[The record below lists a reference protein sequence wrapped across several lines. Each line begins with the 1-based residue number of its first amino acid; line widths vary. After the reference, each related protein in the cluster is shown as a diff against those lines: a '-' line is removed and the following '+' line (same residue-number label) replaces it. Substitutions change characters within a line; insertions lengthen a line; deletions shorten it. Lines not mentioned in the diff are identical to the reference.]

1 MECRFGTAST
11 NESASFPG
19 DEWRPASVRYYS
31 LMNLRTYE
39 TDGRALYARL
49 AEVVAGILN
58 TVVGQQAELRL
69 QHIQHRAKEPSSLK
83 NKLER
88 VGALESDDI
97 GAAAKDLAGCRAIF
111 YTNSDVARFQS
122 SGIITDN
129 FVVDWARTKI
139 HHPHP
144 GATDANLFI
153 SNNYMIRLKDERLAL
168 AGYAEFRNI
177 WCELQ
182 VQTTLNHAWSE
193 MEHDSI
199 YKMPTLNGFG
209 GALMQGIEKRMKKIM
224 RDYLL
229 PAGYEFQKV
238 VDDFERLSSGRQLF
252 DAGALRQLD
261 SCEDNNARYKLL
273 HRFKEYVLPS
283 YDDLGKVQA
292 EVREAVVAAVL
303 RAYVTGPRSIETPF
317 ASLPGESVETVLKV
331 ASDIL
336 DYLRYF
342 DVEATFDAICILFAG
357 APNDKA
363 RKRLLSSAETLSKH
377 QLDIWK
383 EAGPVVQLRLVEHV
397 QRMDPQAIVPV
408 RPVVMKVLGEVLNS
422 ELTGSSATYN
432 AVTLH
437 RGAAV
442 PNDALERARKG
453 AINLLKGFYG
463 EADSEGDRISV
474 VQTLA
479 RAMQPPYRGV
489 SDALAK
495 MLIRDTVDIVDF
507 YTEIAPGQS
516 YELLEHLEHSLLWQ
530 YRHKGKSGA
539 KEEDRDLAALRA
551 ALTGRIF
558 AFRDAINADRD
569 FVIFKTLVGFESV
582 FAPEWETDAL
592 DVEAREAYHTARI
605 NDLVAEVTEDSADK
619 WLSILSRCARAD
631 LKDGATFISFNRFL
645 EELGKFKPAM
655 LISYLDRLDNH
666 LAMFL
671 PAMLGGLEVGVG
683 RESLHRKLRQW
694 IADHRYVSQI
704 LWYQRYAAEVDPQLL
719 ESALN
724 AAIEAQVDAAV
735 LKAIAVSVA
744 RHRDVDGGLIS
755 RAFLP
760 ALRYLNEKGD
770 TRWVNEAAVLSSR
783 SSILQDLSPEQVDL
797 VLTSLLARAHLE
809 YREEETLNEIAT
821 AHPTK
826 VVDFFGQRLAAER
839 KYIDGDRFEA
849 IPYEFYLLQTAL
861 QKIPEYAVAAAR
873 KWFTEDSEYFVYRGG
888 RLLANVFP
896 AFTPEYERA
905 LQVVGERNAR
915 DDLEFLAQLLANYNG
930 HAFTHD
936 LTKRIVDALPANDP
950 LLQHIGMAL
959 DSTGSL
965 RGEFGLVEAYRVKR
979 QEMEPWL
986 ADSRER
992 VREFARRHIHH
1003 LDLQISA
1010 EQRRSEE
1017 ALEFRKRSYP
1027 SPDQPEG

>member
-1 MECRFGTAST
+1 
-11 NESASFPG
+11 
-19 DEWRPASVRYYS
+19 
-31 LMNLRTYE
+31 MNLRTYE
-39 TDGRALYARL
+39 TDGRALYGRL
-49 AEVVAGILN
+49 AELVAGALN
-58 TVVGQQAELRL
+58 ALIRQQAGLRL

-83 NKLER
+83 KKLER
-88 VGALESDDI
+88 AGALESDDI
-97 GAAAKDLAGCRAIF
+97 AAAAKDLAGCRAVL

-144 GATDANLFI
+144 ALADPNLFI
-153 SNNYMIRLKDERLAL
+153 SNNYVIRLRDERLAL
-168 AGYAEFRNI
+168 AEYAAFRDI

-193 MEHDSI
+193 MEHDMI
-199 YKMPTLNGFG
+199 YKTPTLNGFG

-238 VDDFERLSSGRQLF
+238 VDDFERLSSGKQLF
-252 DAGALRQLD
+252 DAGALRQLA
-261 SCEDNNARYKLL
+261 SCEDNNARYELL

-283 YDDLGKVQA
+283 YDDLRKVQA

-303 RAYVTGPRSIETPF
+303 RAYVTEPRPIETPF

-331 ASDIL
+331 AADIL

-342 DVEATFDAICILFAG
+342 DVESTFDAICILFAG
-357 APNDKA
+357 APNDQV
-363 RKRLLSSAETLSKH
+363 RKRLLSSAETLAKH

-397 QRMDPQAIVPV
+397 QRMTPQEIVPA
-408 RPVVMKVLGEVLNS
+408 RPVVMKVLGEVLKS

-442 PNDALERARKG
+442 PNDALEIARKG
-453 AINLLKGFYG
+453 AINLMKGFFRA
-463 EADSEGDRISV
+463 ADSEGDRLWV

-495 MLIRDTVDIVDF
+495 MILRDTVEIVDF
-507 YTEIAPGQS
+507 YTEIAPQQS

-539 KEEDRDLAALRA
+539 KEEDRDLVALRV
-551 ALTGRIF
+551 ALTERIF
-558 AFRDAINADRD
+558 AFRDAINADGD

-582 FAPEWETDAL
+582 FAPEWEADAL
-592 DVEAREAYHTARI
+592 DVEARAVYQTACI
-605 NDLVAEVTEDSADK
+605 KDLVAEVTKGSADK

-645 EELGKFKPAM
+645 EELGKSKPAVVM
-655 LISYLDRLDNH
+655 SYLDRLDDR
-666 LAMFL
+666 LAIFL
-671 PAMLGGLEVGVG
+671 PAILGGLELGVG
-683 RESLHRKLRQW
+683 PESLHKKLRRW
-694 IADHRYVSQI
+694 IEDHRYVSQI

-719 ESALN
+719 ESALHAAVEAQDD
-724 AAIEAQVDAAV
+724 AAI
-735 LKAIAVSVA
+735 LKAIAVSVT
-744 RHRDVDGGLIS
+744 RHNDVDGGLLS
-755 RAFLP
+755 RVFLP
-760 ALRYLNEKGD
+760 ALRYLNERGD
-770 TRWVNEAAVLSSR
+770 SRWVHEAAVLSSK
-783 SSILQDLSPEQVDL
+783 SSLFQDLSPEQVDL
-797 VLTSLLARAHLE
+797 VLTSLHARTHLE
-809 YREEETLNEIAT
+809 HRDEEILNEIASG
-821 AHPTK
+821 HPTT
-826 VVDFFGQRLAAER
+826 VVDFFGQRIAAER
-839 KYIDGDRFEA
+839 NGIDGDHFEA
-849 IPYEFYLLQTAL
+849 IPYEFYLLQPAL

-873 KWFTEDSEYFVYRGG
+873 KWFAEDSEHFMYRGG

-896 AFTPEYERA
+896 EFTQEYERA
-905 LQVVGERNAR
+905 LQLVFDNSAR
-915 DDLEFLAQLLANYNG
+915 DDFRFLAQVLTNYNG
-930 HAFTHD
+930 QARTHH
-936 LTKRIVDALPANDP
+936 LTKQIVDTLPANDP
-950 LLQHIGMAL
+950 ILQHIGIAL

-979 QEMEPWL
+979 DEMELWL
-986 ADSRER
+986 TDSRER
-992 VREFARRHIHH
+992 VREFAGRHIHH

-1017 ALEFRKRSYP
+1017 ELEFRKRSYP
-1027 SPDQPEG
+1027 SPDQSEGR